1 MINRCPTYSPLSNVA
16 IKPRTTFLF
25 LRYNMHKCF
34 IIKCVMRVLVD
45 SDVRKVVSDSLTML
59 LMQNIASFSTMHRK
73 LIAVL

>member
-1 MINRCPTYSPLSNVA
+1 
-16 IKPRTTFLF
+16 
-25 LRYNMHKCF
+25 
-34 IIKCVMRVLVD
+34 MRVLVD